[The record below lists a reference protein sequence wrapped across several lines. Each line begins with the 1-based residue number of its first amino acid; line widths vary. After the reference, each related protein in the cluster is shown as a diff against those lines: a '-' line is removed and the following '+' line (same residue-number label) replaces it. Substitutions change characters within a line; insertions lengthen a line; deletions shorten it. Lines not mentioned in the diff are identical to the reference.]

1 MEAVFKLI
9 YNQLFIT
16 LPSPSG
22 SYAGKTVIVTGANT
36 GLGKEA
42 ARHFARLGAST
53 VILAVRSLSK
63 GEAAKSDIEATTGC
77 GPDVIQVWSLDM
89 CSYDSVRDFV
99 SRVEKELPRVD
110 IMIEN
115 AGITT
120 FTFRRAEDG
129 ESMITI
135 NVVST
140 FLLASLVL
148 PKLRETAQKFNIRPT
163 LAIVTSDAH
172 AWARFEERNAPE
184 GKIFEA
190 LADESAWVK
199 NGRDRYLVS
208 KLLEILAVQRI
219 GELYPH
225 DTYPVT
231 INCVNPGLCH
241 S

>member
-1 MEAVFKLI
+1 MDAVVRFL
-9 YNQLFIT
+9 YNQFFVT
-16 LPSPSG
+16 LPAPSG
-22 SYAGKTVIVTGANT
+22 SYAGQTVIITGANT

-53 VILAVRSLSK
+53 IILAVRSLSK

-77 GPDVIQVWSLDM
+77 GPDIVQVWSLDM
-89 CSYDSVRDFV
+89 CSYDSVRDFA
-99 SRVEKELPRVD
+99 SRIERELPRVD

-120 FTFRRAEDG
+120 LTFKRAEEG
-129 ESMITI
+129 ESTITT

-163 LAIVTSDAH
+163 LTIVASEMH
-172 AWARFEERNAPE
+172 AWAKFEERNVAE

-190 LADESAWVK
+190 LSDESTWEK
-199 NGRDRYLVS
+199 RKGDRYSVS
-208 KLLEILAVQRI
+208 KLLEILAVQSI
-219 GELYPH
+219 GKRYNH
-225 DTYPVT
+225 DSYPVT
-231 INCVNPGLCH
+231 INCVNPGFCH